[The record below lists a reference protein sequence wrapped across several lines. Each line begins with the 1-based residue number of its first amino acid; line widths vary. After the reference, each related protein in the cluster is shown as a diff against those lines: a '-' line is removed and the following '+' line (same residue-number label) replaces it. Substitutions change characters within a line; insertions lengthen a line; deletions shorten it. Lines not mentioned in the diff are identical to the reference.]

1 MGSDC
6 RLRERGGCASDAG
19 SDRILG
25 QSTGTAGPGTRLEVE
40 RAMPASESGPLRHL
54 ADALS
59 GANLVCGLL
68 SIACAVALRFEACL
82 ALLLLGAIFDGLDGA
97 AARRFGGTRIG
108 VYADDVADGV
118 NYGLAP
124 GAALAAAIGG
134 LEGLVVGAFYAVF
147 TIGRLVY
154 FTLDKDEG
162 DPRFFPGVPSTVG
175 GLVSLSAVLLFPDR
189 PAWIGLSVGVA
200 CAQMVS
206 FRTHYRHLGRA
217 LASREL
223 PRRAAALLLALWVG
237 GGLAWGVRG
246 SAAAILAA
254 SLLYGFLP
262 SWLAFRANL
271 GRSWGKPQPAPEAPV
286 SP

>member
-1 MGSDC
+1 M
-6 RLRERGGCASDAG
+6 
-19 SDRILG
+19 SDRPN
-25 QSTGTAGPGTRLEVE
+25 S
-40 RAMPASESGPLRHL
+40 PLRFT

-59 GANLVCGLL
+59 GANLACGVA
-68 SIACAVALRFEACL
+68 SILAAASFQFEACL
-82 ALLLLGAIFDGLDGA
+82 GLLLLGAIFDGLDGA
-97 AARRFGGTRIG
+97 AARRFGGTRFG

-124 GAALAAAIGG
+124 GAALAFALGAGIEGWVLGG
-134 LEGLVVGAFYAVF
+134 FYAVF

-154 FTLDKDEG
+154 FTLDQEAS

-175 GLVSLSAVLLFPDR
+175 GLVALSAILLFPDH

-217 LASREL
+217 LASREMS
-223 PRRAAALLLALWVG
+223 RGAAGLMLLVLLL
-237 GGLAWGVRG
+237 GGLIWGVRG
-246 SAAAILAA
+246 SAAMILAA
-254 SLLYGFLP
+254 SLIYGVLP
-262 SWLAFRANL
+262 SLLAFGANL
-271 GRSWGKPQPAPEAPV
+271 NRSWAKSHPAPEVPA

>member
-1 MGSDC
+1 
-6 RLRERGGCASDAG
+6 
-19 SDRILG
+19 
-25 QSTGTAGPGTRLEVE
+25 
-40 RAMPASESGPLRHL
+40 MPTDSHPSPLRFT

-59 GANLVCGLL
+59 GANLVCGLV
-68 SIACAVALRFEACL
+68 SILCATAGRFEACL
-82 ALLLLGAIFDGLDGA
+82 GLLLLGAIFDGLDGA
-97 AARRFGGTRIG
+97 AARRFGGTRFG
-108 VYADDVADGV
+108 VYADDIADGV

-124 GAALAAAIGG
+124 GVALAFALGGG
-134 LEGLVVGAFYAVF
+134 LEGWLLGSFYALF

-154 FTLDKDEG
+154 FTLDQGAG

-175 GLVSLSAVLLFPDR
+175 GLVALTAIVLFPER
-189 PAWIGLSVGVA
+189 PSWIGLSVGIA

-223 PRRAAALLLALWVG
+223 PRFAAVALLALLLV

-254 SLLYGFLP
+254 SLVYGFLP
-262 SWLAFRANL
+262 SWLAFQASL
-271 GRSWGKPQPAPEAPV
+271 SRSWGKPQPASEAPA

>member
-1 MGSDC
+1 
-6 RLRERGGCASDAG
+6 
-19 SDRILG
+19 
-25 QSTGTAGPGTRLEVE
+25 
-40 RAMPASESGPLRHL
+40 MPADRPAGPLRYL

-59 GANLVCGLL
+59 GANLACGLA
-68 SIACAVALRFEACL
+68 SIACAAALRFELCL

-124 GAALAAAIGG
+124 GAALGFALPGV
-134 LEGLVVGAFYAVF
+134 EGFVVGAFYAFF
-147 TIGRLVY
+147 TVSRLVY
-154 FTLDKDEG
+154 FTLDKDAG

-175 GLVSLSAVLLFPDR
+175 GLLALSAILLFPDR

-217 LASREL
+217 LAGREVSRGL
-223 PRRAAALLLALWVG
+223 AGSLLAVLLL

-254 SLLYGFLP
+254 SLAYGFLP
-262 SWLAFRANL
+262 SALSFRANL
-271 GRSWGKPQPAPEAPV
+271 SRSWGKRQSASEATA

>member
-1 MGSDC
+1 MTA
-6 RLRERGGCASDAG
+6 ER
-19 SDRILG
+19 
-25 QSTGTAGPGTRLEVE
+25 TP
-40 RAMPASESGPLRHL
+40 GPLRYL
-54 ADALS
+54 ADSLS
-59 GANLVCGLL
+59 AVNLACGVL
-68 SIACAVALRFEACL
+68 SIAAASARQFEACL
-82 ALLLLGAIFDGLDGA
+82 GLLLLGAVFDGLDGA
-97 AARRFGGTRIG
+97 AARRFGGTRFG
-108 VYADDVADGV
+108 VYADDIADGV

-124 GAALAAAIGG
+124 GAALAFALGG
-134 LEGLVVGAFYAVF
+134 LEGAVVGAFYATF

-154 FTLDKDEG
+154 FTLDKDVG

-175 GLVSLSAVLLFPDR
+175 GLVALSAILLFPDR
-189 PAWIGLSVGVA
+189 SAWIGLAVGVA

-223 PRRAAALLLALWVG
+223 PRRAAVLLLALLVG

-254 SLLYGFLP
+254 SLTYGFLP
-262 SWLAFRANL
+262 SLLAFRANL
-271 GRSWGKPQPAPEAPV
+271 TRSWGKPQPAPEASA

>member
-1 MGSDC
+1 MS
-6 RLRERGGCASDAG
+6 SHP
-19 SDRILG
+19 
-25 QSTGTAGPGTRLEVE
+25 ST
-40 RAMPASESGPLRHL
+40 GPLRYL
-54 ADALS
+54 ADTLS
-59 GANLVCGLL
+59 GANLACGLV
-68 SIACAVALRFEACL
+68 SIACAAAFRFEACL
-82 ALLLLGAIFDGLDGA
+82 GLLLLGAIFDGLDGA

-124 GAALAAAIGG
+124 GVALYFALGG
-134 LEGLVVGAFYAVF
+134 VEGLVIAAFYAIF

-154 FTLDKDEG
+154 FTLDRAEG

-175 GLVSLSAVLLFPDR
+175 GLVALSAILLFPDQ
-189 PAWIGLSVGVA
+189 PSWIGLSVGIA

-223 PRRAAALLLALWVG
+223 PRRAAVLLLALLVV

-262 SWLAFRANL
+262 SLLSFRASL
-271 GRSWGKPQPAPEAPV
+271 ARPRSPAARAEPSLARCAP
-286 SP
+286 P

>member
-1 MGSDC
+1 MTRGMQ
-6 RLRERGGCASDAG
+6 ERRSR
-19 SDRILG
+19 S
-25 QSTGTAGPGTRLEVE
+25 
-40 RAMPASESGPLRHL
+40 PLRFT

-59 GANLVCGLL
+59 GANLACGLV
-68 SIACAVALRFEACL
+68 SIAAAAAGRFEACL
-82 ALLLLGAIFDGLDGA
+82 GLLLLGAVFDGLDGA
-97 AARRFGGTRIG
+97 AARRFGGTRFG
-108 VYADDVADGV
+108 VYADDLADGV

-124 GAALAAAIGG
+124 GVALAFALGGG
-134 LEGLVVGAFYAVF
+134 LEGWVLGGCYALF

-154 FTLDKDEG
+154 FTLDHGNG
-162 DPRFFPGVPSTVG
+162 DPRFFTGVPSTVG
-175 GLVSLSAVLLFPDR
+175 GLVALCAVLLFPEQ

-223 PRRAAALLLALWVG
+223 PRVAAALLLLVLVA

-254 SLLYGFLP
+254 SLVYGFLP

-271 GRSWGKPQPAPEAPV
+271 VRSWGKPQPAPEAPA